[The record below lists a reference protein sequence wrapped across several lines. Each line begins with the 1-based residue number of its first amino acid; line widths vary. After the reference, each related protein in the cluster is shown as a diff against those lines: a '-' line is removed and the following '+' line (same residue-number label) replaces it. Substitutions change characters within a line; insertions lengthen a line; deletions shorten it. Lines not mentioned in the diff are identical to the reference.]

1 MPAGVCSGWGDPH
14 YITFDGTYYSF
25 LDNCTYV
32 LVQQIVP
39 VYGHFRV
46 LINNYFCG
54 AEDGLSCPQSI
65 IVEYQQARVV
75 MTRKP
80 ILGVMTNEV
89 GISPHKTA
97 PHGPRPVG
105 GTASFSL
112 SHPRLCLDYL
122 QRSSG
127 QARLPEGR
135 CECVPNW
142 HQDVC
147 DHP

>member
-89 GISPHKTA
+89 GITPTRQLHTDQGLRGALPH
-97 PHGPRPVG
+97 
-105 GTASFSL
+105 
-112 SHPRLCLDYL
+112 SHCLIL
-122 QRSSG
+122 G
-127 QARLPEGR
+127 
-135 CECVPNW
+135 CV
-142 HQDVC
+142 
-147 DHP
+147 